1 MKIEILM
8 LKENNERGVR
18 MMFLSLEQLQKLK
31 LNPTR
36 ADYEIAYETE
46 VKEQEGTALNV
57 SEIME
62 GLYERLNRPD
72 RPNRKTM
79 RSMSVGDI
87 IQIDGKELFFC
98 DSVGFKKISFA
109 GTGELVLKAGK
120 ENSEKGHEPK
130 IIRQKRCGHERSG
143 TGDVFAS
150 IIAASAVLGY
160 DFELSVRKASHFV
173 RDCIAAT
180 EAMDIPPTDGVCFEE
195 ILHTLK

>member
-1 MKIEILM
+1 MRVCHLTKYVHARGGSDFSEPSLFYEREMKMKQYIPDITERFPEGYGGVDM
-8 LKENNERGVR
+8 TPAYFGEPVDWSRAYQREKEDYEENNERGVR

-120 ENSEKGHEPK
+120 ENSEKGK
-130 IIRQKRCGHERSG
+130 
-143 TGDVFAS
+143 
-150 IIAASAVLGY
+150 
-160 DFELSVRKASHFV
+160 
-173 RDCIAAT
+173 
-180 EAMDIPPTDGVCFEE
+180 
-195 ILHTLK
+195 

>member
-98 DSVGFKKISFA
+98 DSV
-109 GTGELVLKAGK
+109 
-120 ENSEKGHEPK
+120 
-130 IIRQKRCGHERSG
+130 
-143 TGDVFAS
+143 
-150 IIAASAVLGY
+150 
-160 DFELSVRKASHFV
+160 
-173 RDCIAAT
+173 
-180 EAMDIPPTDGVCFEE
+180 
-195 ILHTLK
+195 

>member
-1 MKIEILM
+1 MPEISIGNPYIYA
-8 LKENNERGVR
+8 KEIHV
-18 MMFLSLEQLQKLK
+18 F
-31 LNPTR
+31 
-36 ADYEIAYETE
+36 Y
-46 VKEQEGTALNV
+46 V

-120 ENSEKGHEPK
+120 ENSEKGK
-130 IIRQKRCGHERSG
+130 
-143 TGDVFAS
+143 
-150 IIAASAVLGY
+150 
-160 DFELSVRKASHFV
+160 
-173 RDCIAAT
+173 
-180 EAMDIPPTDGVCFEE
+180 
-195 ILHTLK
+195 

>member
-72 RPNRKTM
+72 MGITAVN
-79 RSMSVGDI
+79 D
-87 IQIDGKELFFC
+87 C
-98 DSVGFKKISFA
+98 FA
-109 GTGELVLKAGK
+109 K
-120 ENSEKGHEPK
+120 
-130 IIRQKRCGHERSG
+130 
-143 TGDVFAS
+143 
-150 IIAASAVLGY
+150 AASYAQAAIDNSGCQPMSQSEWYNKKTSSVNS
-160 DFELSVRKASHFV
+160 LS
-173 RDCIAAT
+173 
-180 EAMDIPPTDGVCFEE
+180 DITQ
-195 ILHTLK
+195 

>member
-87 IQIDGKELFFC
+87 IQIDGKELFF
-98 DSVGFKKISFA
+98 
-109 GTGELVLKAGK
+109 
-120 ENSEKGHEPK
+120 
-130 IIRQKRCGHERSG
+130 
-143 TGDVFAS
+143 
-150 IIAASAVLGY
+150 
-160 DFELSVRKASHFV
+160 SVRFCLWHLAVIRLQVSLLHSPV
-173 RDCIAAT
+173 YLV
-180 EAMDIPPTDGVCFEE
+180 DGVQTF
-195 ILHTLK
+195 

>member
-1 MKIEILM
+1 MTGVELIKEKRKIMKIEILM

-72 RPNRKTM
+72 RPNRKINAFH
-79 RSMSVGDI
+79 VGRRYYSDRWQRI
-87 IQIDGKELFFC
+87 ILLRFC
-98 DSVGFKKISFA
+98 GI
-109 GTGELVLKAGK
+109 
-120 ENSEKGHEPK
+120 
-130 IIRQKRCGHERSG
+130 
-143 TGDVFAS
+143 
-150 IIAASAVLGY
+150 
-160 DFELSVRKASHFV
+160 
-173 RDCIAAT
+173 
-180 EAMDIPPTDGVCFEE
+180 
-195 ILHTLK
+195 

>member
-72 RPNRKTM
+72 RPNRKQCVPC
-79 RSMSVGDI
+79 R
-87 IQIDGKELFFC
+87 
-98 DSVGFKKISFA
+98 
-109 GTGELVLKAGK
+109 
-120 ENSEKGHEPK
+120 
-130 IIRQKRCGHERSG
+130 
-143 TGDVFAS
+143 
-150 IIAASAVLGY
+150 
-160 DFELSVRKASHFV
+160 
-173 RDCIAAT
+173 
-180 EAMDIPPTDGVCFEE
+180 
-195 ILHTLK
+195 

>member
-31 LNPTR
+31 LNPTC

-120 ENSEKGHEPK
+120 ENSAKVK
-130 IIRQKRCGHERSG
+130 
-143 TGDVFAS
+143 
-150 IIAASAVLGY
+150 
-160 DFELSVRKASHFV
+160 
-173 RDCIAAT
+173 
-180 EAMDIPPTDGVCFEE
+180 
-195 ILHTLK
+195 

>member
-1 MKIEILM
+1 M

-79 RSMSVGDI
+79 PPMLLIIPDPHAVFRCFMRSTTLSSQPGLPGSDYFPFSEFSFPAFKTSSPVPA
-87 IQIDGKELFFC
+87 KEIFLNPTE
-98 DSVGFKKISFA
+98 SQKN
-109 GTGELVLKAGK
+109 
-120 ENSEKGHEPK
+120 NSLP
-130 IIRQKRCGHERSG
+130 
-143 TGDVFAS
+143 S
-150 IIAASAVLGY
+150 I
-160 DFELSVRKASHFV
+160 
-173 RDCIAAT
+173 
-180 EAMDIPPTDGVCFEE
+180 
-195 ILHTLK
+195 

>member
-36 ADYEIAYETE
+36 

-120 ENSEKGHEPK
+120 ENSEKGK
-130 IIRQKRCGHERSG
+130 
-143 TGDVFAS
+143 
-150 IIAASAVLGY
+150 
-160 DFELSVRKASHFV
+160 
-173 RDCIAAT
+173 
-180 EAMDIPPTDGVCFEE
+180 
-195 ILHTLK
+195 

>member
-79 RSMSVGDI
+79 VGDI

-120 ENSEKGHEPK
+120 ENSEKGK
-130 IIRQKRCGHERSG
+130 
-143 TGDVFAS
+143 
-150 IIAASAVLGY
+150 
-160 DFELSVRKASHFV
+160 
-173 RDCIAAT
+173 
-180 EAMDIPPTDGVCFEE
+180 
-195 ILHTLK
+195 

>member
-1 MKIEILM
+1 MRVCHLTKYVHARGGSDFSEPSLFYEREMKMKQYIPDITERFPEGYGGVDM
-8 LKENNERGVR
+8 TPAYFGEPVDWSRAYQREKEDYEDRDIDAERGVR

-120 ENSEKGHEPK
+120 ENSEKGK
-130 IIRQKRCGHERSG
+130 
-143 TGDVFAS
+143 
-150 IIAASAVLGY
+150 
-160 DFELSVRKASHFV
+160 
-173 RDCIAAT
+173 
-180 EAMDIPPTDGVCFEE
+180 
-195 ILHTLK
+195 

>member
-1 MKIEILM
+1 M

-98 DSVGFKKISFA
+98 DSGNILEGLLQHLPCFLHYIVDLPLPIPGS
-109 GTGELVLKAGK
+109 
-120 ENSEKGHEPK
+120 
-130 IIRQKRCGHERSG
+130 
-143 TGDVFAS
+143 
-150 IIAASAVLGY
+150 
-160 DFELSVRKASHFV
+160 LSPAK
-173 RDCIAAT
+173 
-180 EAMDIPPTDGVCFEE
+180 
-195 ILHTLK
+195 

>member
-79 RSMSVGDI
+79 RSMVG
-87 IQIDGKELFFC
+87 
-98 DSVGFKKISFA
+98 
-109 GTGELVLKAGK
+109 
-120 ENSEKGHEPK
+120 
-130 IIRQKRCGHERSG
+130 R
-143 TGDVFAS
+143 
-150 IIAASAVLGY
+150 GY
-160 DFELSVRKASHFV
+160 YSDRWQRIFLLRF
-173 RDCIAAT
+173 RRI
-180 EAMDIPPTDGVCFEE
+180 
-195 ILHTLK
+195 